1 MTRLTATDAFF
12 AYADSAS
19 APMNMGSVLM
29 LSLPADY
36 KGDFFENFRSFIA
49 ARIQYLPKL
58 KKCLAVDPVGLPHW
72 LDCEDFD
79 LDYHIRRS
87 SVPSQ
92 DDKTL
97 FRKIGRLQ
105 HTPFDMDK
113 PLFMFYVIEGL
124 RDGRIAVVQ
133 KFHHAFADG
142 KTAVRIMDLF
152 SDEGLERASFEQEIE
167 DTVSPGRL
175 ARGASGYVEELRRT
189 FTSLPGIAG
198 AARRMLGAGGKAMLD
213 RIRSRPR
220 TIFSEPLSDRRLFA
234 FRQWPLEE
242 VNRVRRAAGLT
253 FNDMGLALLGGAL
266 KRYLEELEALP
277 AESLVCN
284 VPVALAVKGSGGGNA
299 VLAIWVPLGTDI
311 EDRVQRI
318 QFMKQEVDESKQFL
332 SGVLEGA
339 SAGSGIQLPAYLV
352 RAAALQSST
361 EWITR
366 RMPPPGNIALSN
378 VPAPS
383 QTIHVAGAVVDSL
396 YGMPMVLQGQAVST
410 TFSSYDDKVVCS
422 MLCCE
427 HALPDPERIYD
438 YMDDELKAL
447 AAIYLKPVKKKV
459 AHKVSGK
466 VPHRA
471 KKKERPTTARPS
483 SCSPKSLK
491 K

>member
-1 MTRLTATDAFF
+1 MSRLTATDAFF
-12 AYADSAS
+12 AYVDSAS

-29 LSLPADY
+29 LELPGNY
-36 KGDFFENFRSFIA
+36 KGDFFDNFRSFIA
-49 ARIQYLPKL
+49 ERIQYLPKL
-58 KKCLAVDPVGLPHW
+58 KKRLVVDPVGLPHW

-79 LDYHIRRS
+79 LDYHVRRT
-87 SVPSQ
+87 SVPSH

-105 HTPFDMDK
+105 HIPFDMDK

-124 RDGRIAVVQ
+124 ADGRIAVVQ

-142 KTAVRIMDLF
+142 KTAVRILDLF
-152 SDEGLERASFEQEIE
+152 SDEGLEHARTEQDLE
-167 DTVSPGRL
+167 DAVSPGLL
-175 ARGASGYVEELRRT
+175 ARAVSGYVEDVRRT
-189 FTSLPGIAG
+189 FASLPGIAG
-198 AARRMLGAGGKAMLD
+198 AARRMLGEGGKAMLD
-213 RIRSRPR
+213 RVQSRPR
-220 TIFSEPLSDRRLFA
+220 TIFNEPLSNRRLFA
-234 FRQWPLEE
+234 FRHWPREE
-242 VNRVRRAAGLT
+242 MNRVRRAAGLT
-253 FNDMGLALLGGAL
+253 FNDLGLALLSGAL

-284 VPVALAVKGSGGGNA
+284 VPVALNVKGSSSGNA

-311 EDRVQRI
+311 EDRVERI
-318 QFMKQEVDESKQFL
+318 RFIKKEADESKQFL
-332 SGVLEGA
+332 TGVLEGA
-339 SAGSGIQLPAYLV
+339 SAGQGIQLPAYLI

-366 RMPPPGNIALSN
+366 RLPPPGNIALSN
-378 VPAPS
+378 VPAPP
-383 QTIHVAGAVVDSL
+383 QTIHVAGAAVESL

-447 AAIYLKPVKKKV
+447 AKIYIKPVKAKRADRKAPNKPAPRSKKAV
-459 AHKVSGK
+459 
-466 VPHRA
+466 RA
-471 KKKERPTTARPS
+471 KRKIV
-483 SCSPKSLK
+483 
-491 K
+491 